1 MASPKTEIERRLD
14 RHESAIRRLSFEAL
28 EVKDAEK
35 INDILRGKDGED
47 STNAT
52 E

>member
-1 MASPKTEIERRLD
+1 MANPKLQIELRLD
-14 RHESAIRRLSFEAL
+14 RIESAIRRLSFEAL

-35 INDILRGKDGED
+35 INDILRGTDGED
-47 STNAT
+47 STNAS

>member
-1 MASPKTEIERRLD
+1 MANPKTQIELRLD
-14 RHESAIRRLSFEAL
+14 RIESAIRRLSFEAL
-28 EVKDAEK
+28 DVKDAEK
-35 INDILRGKDGED
+35 INDILRGEDGED